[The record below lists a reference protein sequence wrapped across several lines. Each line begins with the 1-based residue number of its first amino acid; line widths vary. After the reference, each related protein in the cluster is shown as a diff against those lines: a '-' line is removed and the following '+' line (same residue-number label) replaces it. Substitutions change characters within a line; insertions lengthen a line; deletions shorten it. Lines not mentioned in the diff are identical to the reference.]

1 MFSQLI
7 AWVMAPVLV
16 LFLLH
21 RIKEHRSAA
30 ALIALLAGLVSVAA
44 LARLLGAGFLGVEP
58 VFFLII
64 LSGFSFGARFGFLVG
79 ALTLLVSAF
88 ISGGIGP
95 WLPFQMLG
103 AGLVGF
109 GAGLIPKRPEGFSL
123 VCYSICASFGYGFL
137 VTSLTWPLLAAETAL
152 GYVAEKSPLENFLNY
167 LNFSLFSGG
176 LAWDLGRA
184 ITTSALIL
192 LTKKA
197 LLPALNRAGNRAN
210 FDLPKLAERSL
221 VTEERL
227 R

>member
-1 MFSQLI
+1 VLSQLI
-7 AWVMAPVLV
+7 AWLIAPVLV
-16 LFLLH
+16 LFLLN
-21 RIKEHRSAA
+21 RIKSDRAA
-30 ALIALLAGLVSVAA
+30 AVLIALLAGLVSVAT

-64 LSGFSFGARFGFLVG
+64 LSGFSFGARFGFLAG

-103 AGLVGF
+103 AGLVGL
-109 GAGLIPKRPEGFSL
+109 GAGLIPKRPEGFWL
-123 VCYSICASFGYGFL
+123 VCYSIIASFGYGLL

-152 GYVAEKSPLENFLNY
+152 GFVAENSPLQNLLNY
-167 LNFSLFSGG
+167 LNFSLLSGG

-184 ITTSALIL
+184 ITTAGLIL
-192 LTKKA
+192 VTKKA
-197 LLPALNRAGNRAN
+197 LLPALYRAGNRAN
-210 FDLPKLAERSL
+210 TDLAKLAERSR